1 MWYYKF
7 SSMGTITFQDFVLKL
22 SLHTSIIKH
31 NNLVHPHSNPSKKG
45 IQKIHKK
52 MEQNL
57 PIIAKKFWHIF
68 RVAYFMLR
76 KNIPKPKLLADLN
89 MIMKRGKIA
98 GKAAIHNLV
107 FHHHHHH
114 TSVDGD
120 RQVPPDE
127 YEFSCDTTPAHP
139 TFRLPFHLNKRKR
152 STSPP
157 PEESADA
164 DMFAAAMEIVGAE
177 EGVAASP
184 VLPGLGG
191 TPMVRQVRI
200 TDSPFPSR
208 EIEEDGQVDE
218 AVEKFIMKFYM
229 ELKRQNAMAS

>member
-1 MWYYKF
+1 
-7 SSMGTITFQDFVLKL
+7 MGTITFQDFVLKL

-57 PIIAKKFWHIF
+57 PIIAKKFWSIF
-68 RVAYFMLR
+68 RVAYFVLR

-89 MIMKRGKIA
+89 MIMKRGKVA
-98 GKAAIHNLV
+98 GKAAIHNLM
-107 FHHHHHH
+107 FHHHH

-127 YEFSCDTTPAHP
+127 YEFSCDNTPAHP

-152 STSPP
+152 SPSPP
-157 PEESADA
+157 PEESTNE
-164 DMFAAAMEIVGAE
+164 DMFAE

-191 TPMVRQVRI
+191 TQMVRQVRI

-229 ELKRQNAMAS
+229 DLKRQNAMAS